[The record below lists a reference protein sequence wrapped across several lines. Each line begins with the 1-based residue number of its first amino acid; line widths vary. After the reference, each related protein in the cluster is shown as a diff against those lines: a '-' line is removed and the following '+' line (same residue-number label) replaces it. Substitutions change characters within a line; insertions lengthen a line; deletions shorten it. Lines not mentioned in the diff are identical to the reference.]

1 MEVAVETV
9 TDNTLEQTHSSRTLD
24 AVLVLSR
31 ICLGWYMFIAGWDKV
46 QGELDGGLGS
56 FFAGNGWQRRAEILP
71 GALSLILGHAWPWLE
86 MFSGFF
92 LFAGLRTRVMAGVIA
107 WIVLS
112 IGIALLFTGELLPRH
127 HTMVMVPFALLL
139 CVLGPGPYSLDGL
152 IRGRTARRG
161 SSAPPVC
168 F

>member
-1 MEVAVETV
+1 MGVAVETAR
-9 TDNTLEQTHSSRTLD
+9 DNALERTNLSRTLD

-31 ICLGWYMFIAGWDKV
+31 LCLGWYMFSAGWDKV

-56 FFAGNGWQRRAEILP
+56 FYEGNAWQRRAGILP
-71 GALSLILGHAWPWLE
+71 GPLSLVLGYPWPWLE
-86 MFSGFF
+86 MFSGIS
-92 LFAGLRTRVMAGVIA
+92 LFAGLLTRTMAGLIA

-112 IGIALLFTGELLPRH
+112 VGIALFFTGELLPRH

-152 IRGRTARRG
+152 IRGRTSR
-161 SSAPPVC
+161 
-168 F
+168 